1 MRWHIRLHLWACFMV
16 LLLMAGSLFALAWV
30 AFTPPTARV
39 IYNASDSVPMG
50 WYRVTPLD
58 DISATQ
64 PDAIAVD
71 SIVLTRLPAS
81 VAILADQHGY
91 LPLQVPLLKRV
102 GAVAPEHVCISGGN
116 VRIDGVQVAA
126 ILPADAQGRPLPV
139 WQQCRP
145 LVDDELFLLSNTTPA
160 SFDSRYFGPVRRKAL
175 LGTAH
180 RLTLE
185 SMP

>member
-50 WYRVTPLD
+50 WYRMTPLD

-71 SIVLTRLPAS
+71 S
-81 VAILADQHGY
+81 D
-91 LPLQVPLLKRV
+91 
-102 GAVAPEHVCISGGN
+102 C
-116 VRIDGVQVAA
+116 
-126 ILPADAQGRPLPV
+126 PV
-139 WQQCRP
+139 HR
-145 LVDDELFLLSNTTPA
+145 
-160 SFDSRYFGPVRRKAL
+160 SRK
-175 LGTAH
+175 
-180 RLTLE
+180 
-185 SMP
+185 